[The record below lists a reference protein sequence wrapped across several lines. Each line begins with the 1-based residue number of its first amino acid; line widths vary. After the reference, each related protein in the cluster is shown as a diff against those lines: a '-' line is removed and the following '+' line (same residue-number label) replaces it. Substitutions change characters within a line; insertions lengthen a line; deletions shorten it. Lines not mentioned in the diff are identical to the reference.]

1 MRCKEFKTE
10 YRISFKSYEEANR
23 FDDFLEGK
31 DVYLTMFGKSLV
43 KPPVYLYIPK
53 YYNRKLTLEEI
64 EGWVEEYIANPP
76 KPRLIFN
83 TLI

>member
-10 YRISFKSYEEANR
+10 FRISFKSYEEANR
-23 FDDFLEGK
+23 FDAFLDGK
-31 DVYLTMFGKSLV
+31 GVYLTMFGKSLV

-53 YYNRKLTLEEI
+53 YHNRKLTLEEI
-64 EGWVEEYIANPP
+64 EGWMEEYVANLP
-76 KPRLIFN
+76 KTRHVSD